1 MWALPLACVASQ
13 AACTGSGTEDYLLIQ
28 YGSPQSDSR
37 ILLQYDSGS
46 PQLDSRILLQYDRM
60 MSQYLIVP
68 RLREGTDY
76 TTDDL
81 HGLDDDDTYGARVG
95 HDDPKSIND
104 TGSGHGIESASSQ
117 DEDQHSAPP
126 DPDPSK
132 HGEQN
137 SHEDAEESGHELA
150 KVDEEDG
157 KSATKSSH
165 DVVKAGHGDKD
176 HVHNNFVHGNGK
188 RTILGKRLT
197 VSHGAHHA
205 PSATSTAVALMLV
218 GMLAMGM
225 SIFYFVNYPDP
236 DIQQTTWTILSST
249 ISLFCAVLIFS
260 ALKAVMAICLG
271 ERVGPHAHHVTSWFT
286 VMFSFAH
293 FVLTYALNQLML
305 WWNKEKNFPLKAW
318 ATIGG
323 HMTAFAAIESF
334 GNLYHYNFSSSWHW
348 GCILLVIAG
357 CTIMCVWW
365 CSLSFHQ
372 QVVSETQ
379 SKEQKELFLEVCDEA
394 GREYVSLTIG
404 FLISLLIRHA
414 ITAELPPIHGSPRN
428 KTQTQ
433 IWFLFL
439 WCIFFIFALMI
450 FAYGARKTMKETAG
464 FASTAAHLA
473 QSILSMSG
481 GWCLL
486 AWGQWLFWSS
496 VGESMGE
503 ADKMQARMIMAIA
516 FSAVVLS
523 SIFIFDFIADH
534 MATQSGVRALISTMA
549 LLLGLAWEA
558 VFTLSIES
566 ISGHYAEHPTEYIYC
581 ELGMTF
587 ILCGIVLPAWVMY
600 FLPKAEEGLFLVEEQ
615 Q

>member
-13 AACTGSGTEDYLLIQ
+13 AVSTESSTDFLLIQ
-28 YGSPQSDSR
+28 YGSPQE
-37 ILLQYDSGS
+37 Q
-46 PQLDSRILLQYDRM
+46 RILLQYDRM
-60 MSQYLIVP
+60 MSSYLIVP
-68 RLREGTDY
+68 RVREGTDY

-81 HGLDDDDTYGARVG
+81 HGLDDDDIYGARVN
-95 HDDPKSIND
+95 HDGPESIND
-104 TGSGHGIESASSQ
+104 TGSGHDTKSAPSQ
-117 DEDQHSAPP
+117 DDDQHSAHP
-126 DPDPSK
+126 DPNLSK
-132 HGEQN
+132 H
-137 SHEDAEESGHELA
+137 
-150 KVDEEDG
+150 DEHHSPQPTE
-157 KSATKSSH
+157 
-165 DVVKAGHGDKD
+165 KAGHEQAKGDDEHGKSSAEPPHDVSNTNHGHGGDD
-176 HVHNNFVHGNGK
+176 HVITDSGHGNHDHHHK
-188 RTILGKRLT
+188 RHGNPLSR
-197 VSHGAHHA
+197 SHGVPEA

-260 ALKAVMAICLG
+260 ALKAVMAITLG
-271 ERVGPHAHHVTSWFT
+271 EKVGPHAHHHTTNWYSV
-286 VMFSFAH
+286 VFSFAH
-293 FVLTYALNQLML
+293 FILTYALNQLML

-334 GNLYHYNFSSSWHW
+334 GNLYHYKFASSWHS
-348 GCILLVIAG
+348 GCIVLVMAG
-357 CTIMCVWW
+357 MTVI
-365 CSLSFHQ
+365 SLWVFSGNVHEKMT
-372 QVVSETQ
+372 VAAR
-379 SKEQKELFLEVCDEA
+379 SKEQQILFLEVCDEA

-404 FLISLLIRHA
+404 FLISMLIRHA
-414 ITAELPPIHGSPRN
+414 ITTELPPIHGSPRN
-428 KTQTQ
+428 KTQMQ
-433 IWFLFL
+433 IGILFV
-439 WCIFFIFALMI
+439 WCIAFVLSLMI
-450 FAYGARKTMKETAG
+450 FAYAARRTMKETSG
-464 FASTAAHLA
+464 LASNVAHLV

-486 AWGQWLFWSS
+486 SWGQWLFWSS

-503 ADKMQARMIMAIA
+503 SDKMQARMIMAIA